1 MRSSKLII
9 NAAMTGMVPTKADN
23 SAVPITPVEIEED
36 ARACRKLGAAIFHL
50 HARHA
55 DGSAA
60 YEGDIYREIVV
71 RVRSSCPDAI
81 ICVSTSGR
89 TFKEFEQRSE
99 VLSLDGDAQPEMASL
114 TLGSLNFPKQ
124 ASVND
129 PTMIR
134 MLAERM
140 YERGI
145 VPEIE
150 IFDMGMIDYA
160 RHLIE
165 RKILREPFYFN
176 LLLGSLGTLSATP
189 FNLATMVMSLPAGAT
204 WAGAGIGRFQF
215 AVNSLAMAMGG
226 NVRVGLED
234 NLFLDGSKQKPATNA
249 GLIERLARLAK
260 ALEREVA
267 SPDEAREIIGLPARS
282 PAAARFALS

>member
-1 MRSSKLII
+1 MRSGKLII

-23 SAVPITPVEIEED
+23 SAVPITPAEIEED
-36 ARACRKLGAAIFHL
+36 ARVCRRAGAAIFHL

-55 DGSAA
+55 DGSPA
-60 YEGDIYREIVV
+60 YEAEIYREIVV
-71 RVRSSCPDAI
+71 GVRSSCPDAI

-89 TFKEFEQRSE
+89 TFKEFDQRAD

-160 RHLIE
+160 KHLIE
-165 RKILREPFYFN
+165 RKFLREPFYFN

-234 NLFLDGSKQKPATNA
+234 NLYLDGGKQKPATNA
-249 GLIERLARLAK
+249 ALIERLARLAN

-267 SPDEAREIIGLPARS
+267 SPDEARAIIGLPARS
-282 PAAARFALS
+282 PVAARASVS

>member
-36 ARACRKLGAAIFHL
+36 ALACRKLGAAIFHL

-55 DGSAA
+55 DGSPA
-60 YEGDIYREIVV
+60 YEADIYREIVV

-89 TFKEFEQRSE
+89 MFKEFEQRSE
-99 VLSLDGDAQPEMASL
+99 VLSLDGDAHPEMASL
-114 TLGSLNFPKQ
+114 TLGSLNFPRQ

-129 PTMIR
+129 PTMIKK
-134 MLAERM
+134 LAERM
-140 YERGI
+140 SERGI

-150 IFDMGMIDYA
+150 IFDLGMIDYA
-160 RHLIE
+160 KHLIE

-176 LLLGSLGTLSATP
+176 LFLGSLGTLSATP

-234 NLFLDGSKQKPATNA
+234 SLYLDDARQKPATNA
-249 GLIERLARLAK
+249 GLIQRIARLAT
-260 ALEREVA
+260 ALERNVA
-267 SPDEAREIIGLPARS
+267 SPDEAREIIGLPTRS
-282 PAAARFALS
+282 NG

>member
-1 MRSSKLII
+1 MRASKLII

-23 SAVPITPVEIEED
+23 PAVPVTPAEIEED
-36 ARACRKLGAAIFHL
+36 ARACRRAGAAIFHL
-50 HARHA
+50 HARRT
-55 DGSAA
+55 DGSPA
-60 YEGDIYREIVV
+60 YEAEIYREIVV
-71 RVRSSCPDAI
+71 RVRSSCPDAV

-99 VLSLDGDAQPEMASL
+99 VLSLDGDARPEMASL

-124 ASVND
+124 ASLND

-145 VPEIE
+145 VPELE

-160 RHLIE
+160 KHLIE

-189 FNLATMVMSLPAGAT
+189 FNLATMVMSLPAGST

-215 AVNSLAMAMGG
+215 AVNSIAMAMGG

-234 NLFLDGSKQKPATNA
+234 NLYLDGAKQKPATNV
-249 GLIERLARLAK
+249 GLIERLARLAS

-282 PAAARFALS
+282 SRSG